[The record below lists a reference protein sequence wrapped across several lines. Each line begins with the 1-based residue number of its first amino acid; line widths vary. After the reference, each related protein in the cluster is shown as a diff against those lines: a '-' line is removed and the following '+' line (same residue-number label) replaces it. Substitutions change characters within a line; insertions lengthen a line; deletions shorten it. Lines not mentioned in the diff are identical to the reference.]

1 MFTIFAQPCVGL
13 SFGGLAWFLGVLA
26 WFLGRVAW
34 FLGVVGCLLGVVA
47 WFWGFWPV
55 FFGGGGPGF
64 FGGELGKPR
73 TSTDTHGQTHSHA
86 PSHTHTHTHI
96 HSHRHEHTHA
106 HTHAHRH
113 THAHADTAS
122 RVGPLRCGTAD
133 RRNSAAIQSSGRSAR
148 HLLANYVPQV
158 RHKRATRVCRMCATF
173 APNVCHM

>member
-13 SFGGLAWFLGVLA
+13 SFGGVAWFLGVLA

-34 FLGVVGCLLGVVA
+34 FLGVVGC
-47 WFWGFWPV
+47 FWGLWLG
-55 FFGGGGPGF
+55 FGGFGLFLGGLGLVFWGANLENPGQAQT
-64 FGGELGKPR
+64 R
-73 TSTDTHGQTHSHA
+73 TDKLTATHQV
-86 PSHTHTHTHI
+86 THTHTHI

-158 RHKRATRVCRMCATF
+158 RHKCATRVCRMCATF

>member
-13 SFGGLAWFLGVLA
+13 SFGGLAWFLGGANLEN
-26 WFLGRVAW
+26 
-34 FLGVVGCLLGVVA
+34 
-47 WFWGFWPV
+47 
-55 FFGGGGPGF
+55 PGQAQT
-64 FGGELGKPR
+64 R
-73 TSTDTHGQTHSHA
+73 TDKLTATHQV
-86 PSHTHTHTHI
+86 THTHTHI

-158 RHKRATRVCRMCATF
+158 RHKCATRVCRMCATC
-173 APNVCHM
+173 APNVCHMQPTCAPPMNHTCATCVSRVLPHM

>member
-34 FLGVVGCLLGVVA
+34 FLGVVGCFLGVVA
-47 WFWGFWPV
+47 WFWGFWP
-55 FFGGGGPGF
+55 G
-64 FGGELGKPR
+64 LGDKHRHARTNSQPR
-73 TSTDTHGQTHSHA
+73 TKS
-86 PSHTHTHTHI
+86 HTHTHI

-158 RHKRATRVCRMCATF
+158 RHKCATRVCRMCATF